1 MDSPG
6 QAGITRYGAYVPATR
21 LSLSALGGRTPKPG
35 GPEKA
40 VAWNDEDAIT
50 LGVAAGRDCL
60 HGHDRRQVDSII
72 FASTTHPFQEK
83 QAAALVARALDLR
96 RDVQSTDL
104 GGSLRAGTSALR
116 IACDAVR
123 AGTSDCVLVIASDCR
138 MAAPG
143 SPMEAN
149 LGDGAAAFLVGRE
162 NVIACLE
169 GSHALSD
176 EIVDVWRREG
186 DPFSH
191 SWEDRFVIQEGYAP
205 GVREAV
211 QELLGKLGR
220 SVDDY
225 ACCALYAPD
234 PRSHAGAAR
243 ALGIEPARLQDAFFG
258 RMGNTGAAFVPMQ
271 LAAALANARPGDRLL
286 AASYGDGAEALSLE
300 VTEAIQELAPPR
312 GVAGHLDRRREV
324 RDYSQYL
331 ESRGLGTSEWPVP
344 AGPGLS
350 ATAHHRERDDD
361 LSFRGQACLH
371 CKAIQFPAQRVC
383 ETCFSRDEF
392 EPAPLAERRGQV
404 VTYTLD
410 YFFPTPDPPTV
421 VAMVDIQGA
430 RVHMQVADCP
440 PDAIEIGMEL
450 EFSFRRIHQAG
461 GRPNYFWKGVPRS

>member
-1 MDSPG
+1 MDSPVK
-6 QAGITRYGAYVPATR
+6 AGITHYGAYVPATR
-21 LSLSALGGRTPKPG
+21 LSLSALNGRSPKPG

-50 LGVAAGRDCL
+50 LGVAAARNCLRDA
-60 HGHDRRQVDSII
+60 DRDEVDGII

-83 QAAALVARALDLR
+83 QAAALAARALDLR

-123 AGTSDCVLVIASDCR
+123 AGTNRNVLVIASDCR

-149 LGDGAAAFLVGRE
+149 LGDGAAAFLVGDR

-169 GSHALSD
+169 GSHAISD
-176 EIVDVWRREG
+176 EIVDVWRSGG
-186 DPFSH
+186 DAFSH
-191 SWEDRFVIQEGYAP
+191 SWEDRFVIQEGYTP

-211 QELLGKLGR
+211 DGLLSKLGH
-220 SVDDY
+220 SMSDY
-225 ACCALYAPD
+225 AHCALYAPD

-243 ALGIEPARLQDAFFG
+243 ALGIDKGRLQEAFFG
-258 RMGNTGAAFVPMQ
+258 RLGNTGAAFVPMQ
-271 LAAALANARPGDRLL
+271 LVAALEKSSPGDRIL

-300 VTEAIQELAPPR
+300 VSEAAKKLDPPR
-312 GVAGHLDRRREV
+312 GVSWHLARRREV
-324 RDYSQYL
+324 AEYSQYL
-331 ESRGLGTSEWPVP
+331 EARGLGTTEWPAS

-361 LSFRGQACLH
+361 LSFRGQACLN
-371 CKAIQFPAQRVC
+371 CEAIQFPAQRVC

-392 EPAPLAERRGQV
+392 NPAPLAEREGRV

-421 VAMVDIQGA
+421 VAVVDIAGA
-430 RVHMQVADCP
+430 RVHIQVADCSP
-440 PDAIEIGMEL
+440 EEIGIGTEL